1 MLKIAVNKSI
11 VIAVPPEKAFETIRD
26 FRQWN
31 RWSPWVI
38 CEPDCQMTYADDSKS
53 YAWDGKVIGSGSV
66 EIADEQKPQAIH
78 YRLTFLKPWKSKATV
93 SFVFQPE
100 GDGVRVTWT
109 TDSSLPWFLFFM
121 KGMMT
126 AMIGMDY
133 DRGLRMLKDYLETG
147 NVHSKLEYPGQIN
160 FEGFRYVGIRS
171 QSSMAQI
178 GDQMKA
184 DFEKLVQWFK
194 GSNIEIG
201 EKPFAAYHSFHL
213 SKGTTEFTTGYPVKA
228 VPDNLPEGFVSGEL
242 SASPVFRVKHTGPYH
257 HLGNAWS
264 SGMMRAQAKVFQ
276 QNKKLPGFEIYESD
290 PAVTKEEDIVTMLYF
305 PVK

>member
-1 MLKIAVNKSI
+1 MPKIAVNKSI
-11 VIAVPPEKAFETIRD
+11 VIAVTPEKAFETIRD

-38 CEPDCQMTYADDSKS
+38 CEPDCQMTYADDGKS

-66 EIADEQKPQAIH
+66 EMADEQKPQAID
-78 YRLTFLKPWKSKATV
+78 YRLTFLKPWKSKATF

-100 GDGVRVTWT
+100 GDGVRVIWT
-109 TDSSLPWFLFFM
+109 MDSSLPWFLFFM

-147 NVHSKLEYPGQIN
+147 NVHSKLEYPGQTN

-184 DFEKLVQWFK
+184 DFEKYKSGALIQELEVALVSSMPKENCCTQPASQ
-194 GSNIEIG
+194 SNFRRRDG
-201 EKPFAAYHSFHL
+201 TQPDAPLQDCAAAVNALRRYLGFL
-213 SKGTTEFTTGYPVKA
+213 PVA
-228 VPDNLPEGFVSGEL
+228 
-242 SASPVFRVKHTGPYH
+242 A
-257 HLGNAWS
+257 
-264 SGMMRAQAKVFQ
+264 
-276 QNKKLPGFEIYESD
+276 
-290 PAVTKEEDIVTMLYF
+290 
-305 PVK
+305 

>member
-1 MLKIAVNKSI
+1 MPKIAVNKSI
-11 VIAVPPEKAFETIRD
+11 VIAASPEKTYEIIRD
-26 FRQWN
+26 FHQWN

-38 CEPDCQMTYADDSKS
+38 CEPDCQMTYANDGKS
-53 YAWDGKVIGSGSV
+53 YAWDGKIIGSGRV
-66 EIADEQKPQAIH
+66 EIAGEQASEAID
-78 YRLTFLKPWKSKATV
+78 YRLTFLKPWKSKATF
-93 SFVFQPE
+93 SFIFQPE

-109 TDSSLPWFLFFM
+109 MNSSLPWFLFFM

-147 NVHSKLEYPGQIN
+147 HVPSKLDYPGQTN

-178 GDQMKA
+178 GDQMKTG
-184 DFEKLVQWFK
+184 FEKLVKWFHD
-194 GSNIEIG
+194 SNIEIG
-201 EKPFAAYHSFHL
+201 EKPFAVYHSFHL
-213 SKGTTEFTTGYPVKA
+213 SKGTAEFTTGYPVKEM
-228 VPDNLPEGFVSGEL
+228 PDHLPDEFVSGEL
-242 SASPVFRVKHTGPYH
+242 ATCPVFRVKHTGPYH

-264 SGMMRAQAKVFQ
+264 SGMMRAQAKLFR
-276 QNKKLPGFEIYESD
+276 QNKKIPAFEIYESD
-290 PAVTKEEDIVTMLYF
+290 PAVTKEEDVVTMLYF